1 MGSGLAQAGGGG
13 EGLQDG
19 RGGGGAGGALGA
31 FTRLTPQLQAP
42 REIPAGDPG
51 LQGGQVLGGVLQE
64 VGDVGLDEVK
74 TAGEGLGAGEGDV
87 TRASP
92 PQSAQAKGLPCLAM
106 PTGAP

>member
-1 MGSGLAQAGGGG
+1 MLG
-13 EGLQDG
+13 
-19 RGGGGAGGALGA
+19 GA
-31 FTRLTPQLQAP
+31 FTRLTLQLQTP

-51 LQGGQVLGGVLQE
+51 FQGCQLLGGVLQE
-64 VGDVGLDEVK
+64 VGDVGLDEAK

-106 PTGAP
+106 PTRGPPLEAWVTEGVRTTVPQGC